1 MCKIIDWSDYSICK
15 RFIKADKNGMKTIQ
29 QKNEEIELNAM
40 IKENMLKDNEGLNW
54 EERNK
59 KEYQSVEKQVV
70 EEQSMEKSQNNDNE
84 EEN

>member
-1 MCKIIDWSDYSICK
+1 
-15 RFIKADKNGMKTIQ
+15 
-29 QKNEEIELNAM
+29 M

-70 EEQSMEKSQNNDNE
+70 EE
-84 EEN
+84 